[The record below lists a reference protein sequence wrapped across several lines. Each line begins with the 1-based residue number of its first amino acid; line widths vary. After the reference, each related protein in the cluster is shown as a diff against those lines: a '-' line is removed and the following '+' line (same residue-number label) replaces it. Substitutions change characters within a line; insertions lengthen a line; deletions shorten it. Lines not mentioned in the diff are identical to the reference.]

1 MSGLSLAAR
10 SQGDPP
16 DPEAPDSNGPD
27 SKGPDSKGPGVSGLP
42 AVLRALSSLGALLA
56 LGAAVV
62 FTSPALVR
70 YSAIASHGSA
80 AVDRAGATDSRL
92 QPLREAL
99 PGEGPLGWVTDRN
112 DVEHFYQAQYAL
124 APRLLIPAEPV
135 SGLDLTPEPRDVNR
149 WAGAFESEAELAA
162 TTGRLGLRVEQALGN
177 GLYVLERMPG
187 S

>member
-1 MSGLSLAAR
+1 MAGSSLAAR
-10 SQGDPP
+10 STRSDPDPP
-16 DPEAPDSNGPD
+16 DPDAPRSG
-27 SKGPDSKGPGVSGLP
+27 GLP
-42 AVLRALSSLGALLA
+42 AVLRAASSLGALAA

-70 YSAIASHGSA
+70 YSAIASNGSA

-99 PGEGPLGWVTDRN
+99 PGAGPLGWVTDRN

-135 SGLDLTPEPRDVNR
+135 DGLDLPPEPREVAR
-149 WAGAFESEAELAA
+149 WAAAFESEAALAR
-162 TTGRLGLRVEQALGN
+162 TTARLGLRVERPLGD